1 MLDSVHMLMKQT
13 IRAERGISA
22 TGAVENLS
30 DAVEA

>member
-1 MLDSVHMLMKQT
+1 MHMLIKYT
-13 IRAERGISA
+13 IRAERGIST